1 MNNEEIILGLDIST
15 KCIGVC
21 LYYFHPAK
29 GSKILKITHF
39 LPKVS
44 NKISGIEKLFIKAKI
59 FEDEFLSNIKD
70 INITKVIIE
79 EPLMKSNNVNTVDVL
94 LKFNGIISN
103 SIYKI
108 LGIVPDYISSYDAR
122 RYAFPELISIRRFNK
137 NGEKLPYEKLIN
149 LIRKND
155 IVLFGD
161 YPFDCDKKLILWNKI
176 SEQYPYIEWVY
187 GKNGELKKENF
198 DASDALVTC
207 IGYTNKIK
215 YGEIIEGRNCFVNLT
230 NSDDKKII
238 NYSVKIWGKEYNKKI
253 IL

>member
-21 LYYFHPAK
+21 LYYFHPSK

-44 NKISGIEKLFIKAKI
+44 SKISGIEKLFIKAKI

-94 LKFNGIISN
+94 IKFNGIISN

-161 YPFDCDKKLILWNKI
+161 YPYDCDKKLILWNKI

-187 GKNGELKKENF
+187 GKNGELKKENEW
-198 DASDALVTC
+198 LHQRENQ
-207 IGYTNKIK
+207 IEILIK
-215 YGEIIEGRNCFVNLT
+215 KNDDMIRSYNESLAKKKENYFIYSWWCSTFNF
-230 NSDDKKII
+230 NSIYHKP
-238 NYSVKIWGKEYNKKI
+238 NY
-253 IL
+253 